1 MKNWAHKKVRNSTED
16 AEWLE
21 MVRVGLF
28 IIKQRFLMKINR
40 AGDTIG
46 VTSDGILC
54 DPTLMIPAHRVTL
67 QMNETIA
74 QYHHHVRKKN
84 RRIKIKTKRWW
95 ILVRRFP
102 MWKICGKFKNQKYN
116 VHLAWCFNQIWSY
129 QLYKTAGGWFQNS
142 DMILF
147 TLNTS
152 IGDQESSFTYL
163 ASAAIIRSSRLLRI
177 FRKLQYYSNPGV
189 FNKRRI

>member
-1 MKNWAHKKVRNSTED
+1 
-16 AEWLE
+16 

-46 VTSDGILC
+46 VTPDGVLC
-54 DPTLMIPAHRVTL
+54 DPTLMIPLTGSHFGWMRLLPNIIIMREGDIV
-67 QMNETIA
+67 
-74 QYHHHVRKKN
+74 
-84 RRIKIKTKRWW
+84 RIKIKTKRWW
-95 ILVRRFP
+95 ILVRRGL
-102 MWKICGKFKNQKYN
+102 MWKICGKFKNQMYN

-129 QLYKTAGGWFQNS
+129 QLYKTAAGWFENS

-152 IGDQESSFTYL
+152 NGDQESSFTYL
-163 ASAAIIRSSRLLRI
+163 ASAAIIRSSRPVRI
-177 FRKLQYYSNPGV
+177 LRKLQTPNPGV